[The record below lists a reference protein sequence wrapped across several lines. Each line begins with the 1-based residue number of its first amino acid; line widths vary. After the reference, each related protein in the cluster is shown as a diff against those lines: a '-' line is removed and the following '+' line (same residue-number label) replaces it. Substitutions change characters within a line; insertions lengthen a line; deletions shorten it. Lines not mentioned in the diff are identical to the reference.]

1 MGKYKAIIFDLG
13 GTLCRSVPWS
23 KYETAAYKT
32 AEACAVPPEPF
43 VKAYFAE
50 VSSLGT
56 GRYKTYSDFV
66 QYILN
71 KMGWHVLP
79 DTIRAAE
86 KFPYAVTREVVT
98 PRSGALEVI
107 VNLKK
112 QGYKLGLISDCFFD
126 VTELWPETPFAP
138 HFDASVFSCEVGMN
152 KANPAIFKIAL
163 ERLLVKANECVYIA
177 DGARNELANA
187 ASLGM
192 KAIQLFIPE
201 ERDNSPIREDWR
213 GARISKLSELVYLM

>member
-1 MGKYKAIIFDLG
+1 M
-13 GTLCRSVPWS
+13 
-23 KYETAAYKT
+23 
-32 AEACAVPPEPF
+32 AEACAVPPEQF
-43 VKAYFAE
+43 VNAYFAE

-56 GRYKTYSDFV
+56 GLFKTYSDFV

-71 KMGWHVLP
+71 KLEWRVPH
-79 DTIRAAE
+79 DAIRAAE
-86 KFPYAVTREVVT
+86 EFPYAVTREVVT

-112 QGYKLGLISDCFFD
+112 QGFKIGLISDCFFD

-138 HFDASVFSCEVGMN
+138 HFDTTVFSCDVGMN
-152 KANPAIFKIAL
+152 KANPEIFKIAL
-163 ERLLVKANECVYIA
+163 EKLGVKAKDCIYVA

-192 KAIQLFIPE
+192 KAVQLFIPE
-201 ERDNSPIREDWR
+201 ERDNSPIREDWH
-213 GARISKLSELVYLM
+213 GPLISSLKEIMNLV